1 MTSPW
6 FATQVWQ
13 EITEL
18 EQVGAALRHE
28 ERLGTTTAAVRD
40 DFALLLR
47 DRVRD
52 LQGLLTAGDD
62 WAGLDLLR
70 TRRIAP
76 VKAAALAVLEG
87 ILLRAHPFYRG
98 ITVGAEALLDAL
110 VDATGVGRGVLLS
123 VADGER
129 FERMT
134 GMVRM
139 RFPDVGVWGLPIL
152 VHELGHLVA
161 DALPEPGDRNARPVL
176 IHLDREDDR
185 LLGELFADVFATYA
199 LGPAYP
205 CAVMTLRARPDRF
218 DDATPTHPSWDRRV
232 WTMVASLLEIADR
245 APDPLSA
252 AGHRRAAE
260 QVAQR
265 WSTMNGLG
273 SEPPKLAERQARDL
287 VDLLDRNAPQRL
299 RFDPLAGRDALVAA
313 LETGTPPPRSGP
325 VAVVAAAWRWRLAN
339 PEAPPA
345 RLGRVSVAAL
355 RALDPEGA
363 ADAAA

>member
-218 DDATPTHPSWDRRV
+218 DDATPTHPSW
-232 WTMVASLLEIADR
+232 
-245 APDPLSA
+245 
-252 AGHRRAAE
+252 
-260 QVAQR
+260 
-265 WSTMNGLG
+265 
-273 SEPPKLAERQARDL
+273 
-287 VDLLDRNAPQRL
+287 
-299 RFDPLAGRDALVAA
+299 
-313 LETGTPPPRSGP
+313 
-325 VAVVAAAWRWRLAN
+325 
-339 PEAPPA
+339 
-345 RLGRVSVAAL
+345 
-355 RALDPEGA
+355 
-363 ADAAA
+363 